1 MLRRLAPTRLAGLG
15 LGLGLV
21 ALVLAMPSFGAASA
35 QATVKPKPKYRLAVT
50 ISGTPTTITLN
61 KPYTFTV
68 KITNTGRLKFAKGV
82 KMAYAD
88 GRFVTGASPMFN
100 STYKSYIVS
109 DSWVDTWKNI
119 GSIKV
124 GASRTVKVY
133 VTFDDPGKVHR
144 GSFAIVDV
152 YLHGIGTSYSKEV
165 QKYPNY

>member
-1 MLRRLAPTRLAGLG
+1 MLRRLAPTGLAGLG
-15 LGLGLV
+15 MV
-21 ALVLAMPSFGAASA
+21 TLVLAMPSFSAASA
-35 QATVKPKPKYRLAVT
+35 QATVKPNYRLKVT
-50 ISGTPTTITLN
+50 ISGVPSKIVLY
-61 KPYTFTV
+61 KHYTFTV
-68 KITNTGRLKFAKGV
+68 KIKNTGRLKLKKGV
-82 KMAYAD
+82 EMAYAE

-100 STYKSYIVS
+100 STYKSYIIS
-109 DSWVDTWKNI
+109 DSRVDTWKNI